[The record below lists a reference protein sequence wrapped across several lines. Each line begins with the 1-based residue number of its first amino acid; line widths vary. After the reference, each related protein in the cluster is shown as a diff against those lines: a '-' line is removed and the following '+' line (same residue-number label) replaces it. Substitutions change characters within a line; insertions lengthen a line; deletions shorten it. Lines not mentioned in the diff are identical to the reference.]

1 MQSPFDILF
10 DFIVETVW
18 TPLFGEEWNRHNLTE
33 TINLQTT
40 ATHCV
45 HNRSIV
51 NYLNSDTLLD
61 TPEVKVS
68 VSSGAEGIA
77 ND

>member
-1 MQSPFDILF
+1 MQSPFDILLY
-10 DFIVETVW
+10 FIVKTVW
-18 TPLFGEEWNRHNLTE
+18 TPLFGEEWNRNNLTE

-40 ATHCV
+40 TTHRV
-45 HNRSIV
+45 HNRRVV